1 MLKKTQ
7 KQLLDELARQYKD
20 GKTETKDYIVNLMA
34 YRAAMTLMLANGAFE
49 AAEKKDE
56 PPKYDKKQ
64 LEQYV
69 QLMKDAG
76 IEEEAHRLYGDSQF
90 VPEPLDVSIVPFLY
104 DNARK
109 LMNNERNITVSLVAM
124 QAAYGMARGQ
134 TGKNTT
140 AREAWFLAKANE
152 TDPETPYAE
161 EDKFVYEYS
170 GKADADVSL
179 NIVAHYPEL
188 ILSQRLGRGGETNV
202 DRHSFY
208 QEHPIDE
215 LNLRNKQTVE
225 KLNRG
230 DAKRVCEARD
240 KVEAS
245 FTFQNS
251 DDLHNAQEQASEV
264 LVQMRAQTGSATK
277 TKEWQNLLSAMKS
290 FVSAGDP
297 AAAADHSAAVLLATE
312 KFTKGR
318 KSRWQRQSTLDCVD
332 LAVNALGATV
342 PDAGNNACVKPLM
355 DRFDEVRG
363 DWRPIRQ
370 QLKDNG
376 YKPREKAMRFDE
388 KRMWRNAAEFRHRI
402 ADGLFIEAIDPAMA
416 KKALAG
422 MVALKKLDDEAFKP
436 EELHRRAEELERD
449 PVVQRMVEK
458 LSDSAVRGN
467 YQHCTTLEQ
476 LPFTAARRYVEAKQE
491 MDIAQQE
498 RQEQERREQQERQEQ
513 ERRERQ
519 EQARKEI
526 LEYEES
532 QKRER
537 QENPV
542 KFLPD
547 DVMELFSIYYK
558 INDYELEQGEALF
571 AKLIAYDELSK
582 QGQEIDPKAFTQ
594 RAEELKAD
602 GKVAKLAGE
611 LLNTEHLSKYGES
624 IQDADPLSLAGELGK
639 LYKGEQT
646 VEQWKEQILPPAKKA
661 PAREKPVAQKPVGQQ
676 GGKKRDEDAVGYQ
689 IDDLLG
695 DMKDEPTVRKPVV
708 KNTVRKDLQELGGEL
723 AGEVGE
729 DLKVSAA
736 YKEKVADYYRR
747 VIASY
752 KAYGDRL
759 PNPSEQNR
767 ISRISE
773 EYRNL
778 KNDQTFEEMSDLAL
792 LTKADR
798 KKTLENMKN
807 GSLEEI
813 VKHYREVSR
822 EMPRLRKAP
831 PPEKLTGGIVMEDLK
846 WRSQKVGRRLED
858 NQKVTSMLKQTYQT
872 IITNYKAGGNKLP
885 GPKDEV
891 NVEKLQKCMQQE
903 LTDPAIDRMVELA
916 QGSDA
921 GRKKAIES
929 LKNFS
934 PESIVA
940 QYKEVSKQLES
951 EAKQQRDPDAGSR
964 QNEQQEPVLQ

>member
-1 MLKKTQ
+1 MSKMTQ
-7 KQLLDELARQYKD
+7 KQLLDELTQQYKD

-34 YRAAMTLMLANGAFE
+34 YRAAMMLMQANSAFE
-49 AAEKKDE
+49 AAEKEDE
-56 PPKYDKKQ
+56 PPKYDKEQ
-64 LEQYV
+64 LAKYV
-69 QLMKDAG
+69 QMMKDAG
-76 IEEEAHRLYGDSQF
+76 IEEEAHWLYGDSQF
-90 VPEPLDVSIVPFLY
+90 VPEPMDVSIAPFLY
-104 DNARK
+104 ENAGK
-109 LMNNERNITVSLVAM
+109 LVKNKRNITVSPDAI
-124 QAAYGMARGQ
+124 QAAYDEARGE

-152 TDPETPYAE
+152 TNPEAPYAE

-170 GKADADVSL
+170 GKVDADVSL

-208 QEHPIDE
+208 QEQPIDE

-251 DDLHNAQEQASEV
+251 EDLRNAQEQAAEV
-264 LVQMRAQTGSATK
+264 LDRMRAQTGSATK
-277 TKEWQNLLSAMKS
+277 TKEWQNLLSAMES
-290 FVSAGDP
+290 FVSADDP

-363 DWRPIRQ
+363 DWHPIRQ

-376 YKPREKAMRFDE
+376 CKPREKAMHFDE
-388 KRMWRNAAEFRHRI
+388 KRMWRNAAEFYDRI
-402 ADGLFIEAIDPAMA
+402 ADGLFIETIDPAMA

-422 MVALKKLDDEAFKP
+422 MLALNELDDGAFKP
-436 EELHRRAEELERD
+436 EELYRRAEELERD
-449 PVVQRMVEK
+449 PVVQRMVERM
-458 LSDSAVRGN
+458 SDSAVLGS
-467 YQHCTTLEQ
+467 YQHCTTLDKLQ
-476 LPFTAARRYVEAKQE
+476 FNAARRYADAKQE
-491 MDIAQQE
+491 MEI
-498 RQEQERREQQERQEQ
+498 EQQERQEQ

-519 EQARKEI
+519 EQARKEN

-532 QKRER
+532 QNRER

-547 DVMELFSIYYK
+547 DVKTLFSDYYK
-558 INDYELEQGEALF
+558 INDYELEQGEELF

-611 LLNTEHLSKYGES
+611 LLNTKHLSKYGKS
-624 IQDADPLSLAGELGK
+624 IQNADPLSLAGELGK

-661 PAREKPVAQKPVGQQ
+661 PAPEKPVEQ
-676 GGKKRDEDAVGYQ
+676 
-689 IDDLLG
+689 
-695 DMKDEPTVRKPVV
+695 KPVV

-736 YKEKVADYYRR
+736 YKGKVADYFRR

-767 ISRISE
+767 ISKISE
-773 EYRNL
+773 EYSNL

-831 PPEKLTGGIVMEDLK
+831 PPETLTGGIVMEDLK

-921 GRKKAIES
+921 GREKAIES

-934 PESIVA
+934 PESIVT

-951 EAKQQRDPDAGSR
+951 NAKQQRDPDAGSR
-964 QNEQQEPVLQ
+964 QNEQQVGKNKAAEKPQEPVLN

>member
-1 MLKKTQ
+1 MSNMTQ
-7 KQLLDELARQYKD
+7 KQLLDELTQQYED

-34 YRAAMTLMLANGAFE
+34 YRAAMMLMQANSAFE
-49 AAEKKDE
+49 AAEKEGE
-56 PPKYDKKQ
+56 PPKYDKNQ
-64 LEQYV
+64 LAKYV

-90 VPEPLDVSIVPFLY
+90 VPEPLDVSIAPFLY
-104 DNARK
+104 ENARK
-109 LMNNERNITVSLVAM
+109 LVNNKRNITVSQHAV
-124 QAAYGMARGQ
+124 QAAYDEARGE
-134 TGKNTT
+134 TNKNTT
-140 AREAWFLAKANE
+140 AREAWFLAMAKGTA
-152 TDPETPYAE
+152 PEAPYAE

-170 GKADADVSL
+170 GKVDADVSL
-179 NIVAHYPEL
+179 NIAAHYPEL

-208 QEHPIDE
+208 REQPIDE

-245 FTFQNS
+245 FTFQS
-251 DDLHNAQEQASEV
+251 GEDLRNAQEQASEV
-264 LVQMRAQTGSATK
+264 LERMRAQTGSVTK
-277 TKEWQNLLSAMKS
+277 TQEWQNLLSAMES
-290 FVSAGDP
+290 FVGADDP
-297 AAAADHSAAVLLATE
+297 AVAADHSAAVLLATE

-363 DWRPIRQ
+363 DWHPIRQ

-376 YKPREKAMRFDE
+376 CKPREKAMHFDE
-388 KRMWRNAAEFRHRI
+388 KRMWRNAAEFYDRI
-402 ADGLFIEAIDPAMA
+402 ADGLFIETIDPAMA

-422 MVALKKLDDEAFKP
+422 MLALNELDDGAFNP
-436 EELHRRAEELERD
+436 EELYRRAEELERD
-449 PVVQRMVEK
+449 PVVQRMVER
-458 LSDSAVRGN
+458 LSDSAVLGS
-467 YQHCTTLEQ
+467 YQHCTTLDKLQ
-476 LPFTAARRYVEAKQE
+476 FNAARRYADAKQE
-491 MDIAQQE
+491 MEI
-498 RQEQERREQQERQEQ
+498 EQQERQEQ
-513 ERRERQ
+513 ERLERQ
-519 EQARKEI
+519 N
-526 LEYEES
+526 
-532 QKRER
+532 
-537 QENPV
+537 NPV
-542 KFLPD
+542 KALPD
-547 DVMELFSIYYK
+547 DVMELFSDYYK
-558 INDYELEQGEALF
+558 INDYELEQGEELF

-611 LLNTEHLSKYGES
+611 LLNTKHLSKYGKS
-624 IQDADPLSLAGELGK
+624 IQNADPLSLAGELGK

-661 PAREKPVAQKPVGQQ
+661 PAPEKPVEQKPVAQ
-676 GGKKRDEDAVGYQ
+676 
-689 IDDLLG
+689 
-695 DMKDEPTVRKPVV
+695 KPVV

-729 DLKVSAA
+729 NLKVSAA

-759 PNPSEQNR
+759 PNPSEQDR

-773 EYRNL
+773 EYSNL

-798 KKTLENMKN
+798 KKALENMKN

-831 PPEKLTGGIVMEDLK
+831 PPETLTGGIVMEDLK

-921 GRKKAIES
+921 GKEKAIES

-934 PESIVA
+934 PESIVT

-951 EAKQQRDPDAGSR
+951 EAKQQKAPDGRSR
-964 QNEQQEPVLQ
+964 QNEQQVGENKAVEKPQEPVLP